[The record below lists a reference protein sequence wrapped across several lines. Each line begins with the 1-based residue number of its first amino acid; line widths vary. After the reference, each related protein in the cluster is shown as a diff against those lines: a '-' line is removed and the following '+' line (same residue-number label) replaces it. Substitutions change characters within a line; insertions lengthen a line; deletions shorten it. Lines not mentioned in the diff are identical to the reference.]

1 MSIGAD
7 TARSG
12 VTDAIVIGAGFAGL
26 YTVHELAHNGFT
38 VQAFEAGSGVGGTWY
53 WNRYPGARCDVESL
67 FYSYTFNRD
76 LIDEWD
82 WSERYATQP
91 EILRYAEWVAD
102 RLDLRR
108 HFSFNT
114 RVESAT
120 FDETTSTWEISTGD
134 GLRARAK
141 YLITAVG
148 CLSASSV
155 PRFDGLDDF
164 AGRLLHTGDWPRGT
178 VDLTGQ
184 RVGVIGTG
192 SSGIQAI
199 PKIAEQAARLTVFQ
213 RTPNYS
219 LPARNRPLYSD
230 ERIAA
235 KKNHVEIREMVR
247 KTALGQVIPFGHQR
261 IGEVSSDIRQGILER
276 CWQGGGSLLLASF
289 SDNMTD
295 LESNELV
302 AQFVRKKIE
311 TIVDDPRTARTLTP
325 TDYPI
330 GAKRICI
337 DTDYFATYNLP
348 HVELVDV
355 RRDPITRI
363 TATGLVTAQREFEF
377 DTLVLATGYDAMTG
391 PLTRIDVRGRAR
403 VSLAERWQEGA
414 KTYLGLGVADFP
426 NMFTITGPGS
436 PSVLVNMF
444 AAIEQHV
451 EWIIGCL
458 VHLREHGIEQIEAE
472 PAAQD
477 AWSEHVNDVAAQ
489 TIFVHAKSWYRGSN
503 IDGKAEVF
511 LPYPG
516 GLIAY
521 RDKCEQ
527 VAAAGYKG
535 FTVRTRAAGTDP
547 VGRDSGR

>member
-7 TARSG
+7 TARNG
-12 VTDAIVIGAGFAGL
+12 VTDTIVIGAGFAGL
-26 YTVHELAHNGFT
+26 YTVHELTRNGFT

-67 FYSYTFNRD
+67 FYSYTFDSD
-76 LIDEWD
+76 LINEWD

-102 RLDLRR
+102 RLDLKR
-108 HFSFNT
+108 HFSFDT
-114 RVESAT
+114 RVECAT
-120 FDETTSTWEISTGD
+120 FDEKTSTWEISTSD
-134 GLRARAK
+134 GRRARAK

-155 PRFDGLDDF
+155 PPFDGVDDF
-164 AGRLLHTGDWPRGT
+164 AGRILHTGDWPHGT
-178 VDLTGQ
+178 VDFTGQ
-184 RVGVIGTG
+184 RVAVIGTG
-192 SSGIQAI
+192 SSGIQVI

-235 KKNHVEIREMVR
+235 RKNHVEIREMVR
-247 KTALGQVIPFGHQR
+247 KSALGQVVPFGHQR
-261 IGEVSSDIRQGILER
+261 IGEVSAETRHSILER
-276 CWQGGGSLLLASF
+276 SWQGGGNLLLSSF
-289 SDNMTD
+289 SDNITD

-302 AQFVRKKIE
+302 ARFVRKKIE
-311 TIVDDPRTARTLTP
+311 TIVDDPQTAEILTP
-325 TDYPI
+325 VDYPI

-348 HVELVDV
+348 HIELVDV
-355 RRDPITRI
+355 RKDPISGI
-363 TATGLVTAQREFEF
+363 TPRGVVTAQRQFEF

-391 PLTRIDVRGRAR
+391 PLTRIDIRGRAG

-426 NMFTITGPGS
+426 NLFTITGPGS

-451 EWIIGCL
+451 EWIIECL
-458 VHLREHGIEQIEAE
+458 VHLREHDIDQIEADR
-472 PAAQD
+472 AAQD

-503 IDGKAEVF
+503 IEGKAEVF

-521 RDKCEQ
+521 RDKCDQ
-527 VAAAGYKG
+527 VTAAGYEG
-535 FTVRTRAAGTDP
+535 FTLRTRA
-547 VGRDSGR
+547 VVR